1 MFGDPIFSIII
12 ADIMFYSMPLSL
24 SLFAALCYIAVKK
37 MVAATT
43 DKMFLFDCCLPPDRV
58 VGAFPGME
66 VTRLAAALITLGE
79 LGPWSVAAGMEGDWH
94 LGTKS

>member
-1 MFGDPIFSIII
+1 M
-12 ADIMFYSMPLSL
+12 
-24 SLFAALCYIAVKK
+24 KK
-37 MVAATT
+37 RVAAPANE
-43 DKMFLFDCCLPPDRV
+43 MFLFDCCLPPDRV

-79 LGPWSVAAGMEGDWH
+79 LEPWSVAAGMEGDWH

>member
-1 MFGDPIFSIII
+1 
-12 ADIMFYSMPLSL
+12 
-24 SLFAALCYIAVKK
+24 
-37 MVAATT
+37 
-43 DKMFLFDCCLPPDRV
+43 MFLFDCCLPPDRV

-94 LGTKS
+94 LGTKL